1 MLETSVLLLRWG
13 PVIRGMSLAPLYVTH
28 HSYCTFDTPNLRFK
42 MPLTIGQRSTWV
54 FFLSIFAYLKCSG
67 EKRREN
73 HVYSLI
79 KNKIIALFQPRLV
92 S

>member
-13 PVIRGMSLAPLYVTH
+13 PVTRGRSLAPLLSLITVIVLY
-28 HSYCTFDTPNLRFK
+28 DTPNLRFK
-42 MPLTIGQRSTWV
+42 MPLTIGQRSMWV